1 MVICLERGADDL
13 HMIQLIGLTFLVPD
27 YPYCR
32 KQAMLNGCLSRRRL
46 YFYRLSVNIQMISI
60 SACQSDSR

>member
-32 KQAMLNGCLSRRRL
+32 KQAVERVSFQTSTLFLSTVRK
-46 YFYRLSVNIQMISI
+46 YT
-60 SACQSDSR
+60 DD